1 MLRQTQVS
9 VLKQNFQGKIVASKF
24 KVSGKPA
31 WRNNMYT
38 GLFFVIA
45 IAVILYGLVN
55 STEKVLA
62 IRHQQREEGK
72 KPNVYL

>member
-1 MLRQTQVS
+1 
-9 VLKQNFQGKIVASKF
+9 
-24 KVSGKPA
+24 
-31 WRNNMYT
+31 MYT

-45 IAVILYGLVN
+45 IAAVLYGLVN

>member
-1 MLRQTQVS
+1 MFIS
-9 VLKQNFQGKIVASKF
+9 
-24 KVSGKPA
+24 
-31 WRNNMYT
+31 
-38 GLFFVIA
+38 LFFTVA

-62 IRHQQREEGK
+62 IRQKQREQGR

>member
-1 MLRQTQVS
+1 VSNLRGQ
-9 VLKQNFQGKIVASKF
+9 FEGKIVAPNSKRA
-24 KVSGKPA
+24 GNPR
-31 WRNNMYT
+31 WRNKMFT

-45 IAVILYGLVN
+45 IAIVLYGLVN
-55 STEKVLA
+55 STEKVLD